1 MNWKEHLYEKLG
13 QYATALTTGTIA
25 AFEGSIPYFSLCF
38 FVIICDI
45 FSAWELSRRLHRLD
59 PARYDG
65 KFKSDYKSRVL
76 RTMVYLF
83 AAILGAGLI
92 DAHLLHEGSKQAV
105 SAVLW
110 AFIVY
115 TAISIVENIT
125 TANPHKGAKFL
136 QRFLADKSKRHL
148 NIDISDLFNDTDT
161 TNDQNNDTEGNHNAT
176 V

>member
-1 MNWKEHLYEKLG
+1 MSWKEYLYDKIG
-13 QYATALTTGTIA
+13 QYATALTTGTIV

-45 FSAWELSRRLHRLD
+45 FSAWELSRRLHSFD
-59 PARYDG
+59 PVRYDG

-76 RTMVYLF
+76 RTMIYLF
-83 AAILGAGLI
+83 TAILGAGLI

-136 QRFLADKSKRHL
+136 QRFLANKSKRHL
-148 NIDISDLFNDTDT
+148 NVDISDLFNGT
-161 TNDQNNDTEGNHNAT
+161 TKEQNNDTEGNHNAT